1 MTVLVNKPAP
11 DFIAPAVLAD
21 GQVIEEFSLLNTIK
35 NKYALL
41 FFYPLDF
48 TFVCPSELIA
58 LDHRIEEFHKRD
70 IEVMAVSVDSQYTHF
85 AWRNTSVNKGGIGE
99 VKYSLIADVNHKIC
113 KDYGI
118 LHSESSGVALRA
130 AFIIDKKGIIR
141 SEIINDLPFGR
152 NIEEILRLF
161 DAVEFFET
169 NGEVCPAGWKKGDKG
184 MQASSQGVAEY
195 LAKESDKL

>member
-1 MTVLVNKPAP
+1 MTVLVGKPAP
-11 DFIAPAVLAD
+11 DFFASAVLD
-21 GQVIEEFSLLNTIK
+21 EGQIIDDFSLLNTIK
-35 NKYALL
+35 NKYTLL

-58 LDHRIEEFHKRD
+58 LDHRMGEFHKRG
-70 IEVMAVSVDSQYTHF
+70 IEVIAISVDSQYTHF
-85 AWRNTSVNKGGIGE
+85 AWRNTPVNKGGIGA

-130 AFIIDKKGIIR
+130 AFIIDKKGIVR

-152 NIEEILRLF
+152 NIDEIIRLF
-161 DAVEFFET
+161 DAVEYFET
-169 NGEVCPAGWKKGDKG
+169 HGEVCPAGWKKGDKG

-195 LAKESDKL
+195 LAKEGEKL